1 MVRGLKPEE
10 WGIPVIFTSRVIK
23 PIMLKAPV
31 VHEKWGIREVKHIGR
46 LKVLTSNQTIKKII
60 QNHTKWILCMWSE
73 DLYKELWTKWDSSS
87 ACWFINDHLDD
98 VVTDNLSICL
108 FCKLDTRLNL
118 LPHHLLGDHD
128 YFHLYM
134 LMKYDEVPGHGWAH
148 HYLYQPAGVCGTN
161 QESLFEPQNQMSW
174 TEVVKCTVY

>member
-60 QNHTKWILCMWSE
+60 QNG
-73 DLYKELWTKWDSSS
+73 
-87 ACWFINDHLDD
+87 
-98 VVTDNLSICL
+98 
-108 FCKLDTRLNL
+108 FC
-118 LPHHLLGDHD
+118 
-128 YFHLYM
+128 
-134 LMKYDEVPGHGWAH
+134 
-148 HYLYQPAGVCGTN
+148 VCGVRTFIKN
-161 QESLFEPQNQMSW
+161 YELNETRPQLVDS
-174 TEVVKCTVY
+174 